1 MTFTT
6 PQATRERLL
15 RSTVLAAGAAL
26 LILFTIVLPAEYG
39 VDPLGA
45 GRLLGLT
52 ALGEAK
58 RVSANMESGSV
69 MNAHPRQ
76 SRSARITIELGPREE
91 LEYKA
96 QLAQGEPLLYSWR
109 VAGGPVYYEFHGEPT
124 EGEWPAGF
132 FRSYEIN
139 ERGAEAHGSFV
150 APFTG
155 RHGWYWRNLS
165 DEPAA
170 ITLEASG
177 YYTKLGRIE
186 EGAAATE

>member
-1 MTFTT
+1 MTAAT
-6 PQATRERLL
+6 PATRRRLL
-15 RSTVLAAGAAL
+15 RSTALAAGAAA

-39 VDPLGA
+39 FDPLGA
-45 GRLLGLT
+45 GRMLGLT
-52 ALGEAK
+52 TLGEAK
-58 RVSANMESGSV
+58 LVAANMASEAV
-69 MNAHPRQ
+69 LHAHPRQ
-76 SRSARITIELGPREE
+76 PRSARITIELEPREE

-132 FRSYEIN
+132 FRSYEIS
-139 ERGAEAHGSFV
+139 ASSTEAHGSFV
-150 APFTG
+150 APFAG

-186 EGAAATE
+186 EGAAETE

>member
-1 MTFTT
+1 MTGAL
-6 PQATRERLL
+6 PQTSRARLI
-15 RSTVLAAGAAL
+15 RSTALAAGVAVL
-26 LILFTIVLPAEYG
+26 VLFAVVLPAEYG
-39 VDPLGA
+39 VDPLRI
-45 GRLLGLT
+45 GRVLGLT
-52 ALGEAK
+52 PLGEAK
-58 RVSANMESGSV
+58 RVASQIKPDAGMH
-69 MNAHPRQ
+69 AHARGP
-76 SRSARITIELGPREE
+76 RSARITIELAPRAE

-109 VAGGPVYYEFHGEPT
+109 VVGGPVYYEFHGEPT
-124 EGEWPAGF
+124 EGEWPKDF

-139 ERGAEAHGSFV
+139 PSSVQAHGSFV

-186 EGAAATE
+186 SGAAALE